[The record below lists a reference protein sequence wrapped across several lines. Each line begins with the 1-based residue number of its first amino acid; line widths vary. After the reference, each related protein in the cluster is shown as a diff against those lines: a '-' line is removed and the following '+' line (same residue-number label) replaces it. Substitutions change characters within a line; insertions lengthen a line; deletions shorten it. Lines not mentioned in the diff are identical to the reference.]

1 MDTLT
6 YKDIQNTSRNMHK
19 ARFSQLLPLQT
30 NIEETSEALSAVQVL
45 TSSKERFLLVNES
58 EKIL

>member
-1 MDTLT
+1 
-6 YKDIQNTSRNMHK
+6 MHK

-45 TSSKERFLLVNES
+45 TSSKERVLLVNDS